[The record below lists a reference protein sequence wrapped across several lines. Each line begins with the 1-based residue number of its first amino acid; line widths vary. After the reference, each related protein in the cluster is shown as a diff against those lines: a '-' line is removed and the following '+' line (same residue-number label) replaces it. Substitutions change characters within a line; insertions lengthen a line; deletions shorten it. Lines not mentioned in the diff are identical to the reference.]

1 MKTINQIK
9 SLVADEQW
17 DKLTTP
23 LEQALGLYYSPGTEA
38 QGEVA
43 LQNLTLPEVA
53 AEISAETLW
62 VIHQKVNWDNLESLA
77 TVAKIA
83 RQEDNEY
90 LLMVAAENFARTAH
104 RSINHKRKYTGEE
117 YFVHLKEVQEI
128 VASVGGSFAQQ
139 SAGLLHDVVEDV
151 KVDPQL
157 ILEVFGREITQL
169 VEMLT
174 DVSKPED
181 GNRKIRKHKDLLHT
195 AQASP
200 EAKTIKLADLISN
213 SRSIIAHDP
222 GFAVVYMREKRNLL
236 AVLKEGDPTLYRQAQ
251 EIISQY
257 YK

>member
-1 MKTINQIK
+1 MK
-9 SLVADEQW
+9 SLQIIKNQSADNNFEG
-17 DKLTTP
+17 LNTP
-23 LEQALGLYYSPGTEA
+23 LEQALGHYYSPTLQA
-38 QGEVA
+38 QGEQE
-43 LQNLTLPEVA
+43 LQNLSIEEL
-53 AEISAETLW
+53 AEEINEETLW
-62 VIHQKVNWDNLESLA
+62 VIKPKANWDDLESIA
-77 TVAKIA
+77 VVAKA
-83 RQEDNEY
+83 AKKAENEY
-90 LLMVAAENFARTAH
+90 LLLICAEEFARTAH

-151 KVDPQL
+151 KISPEL
-157 ILEVFGREITQL
+157 IKELFGEEIERL

-181 GNRKIRKHKDLLHT
+181 GNRKARKHKDLLHI

-213 SRSIIAHDP
+213 SKSITQHDP
-222 GFAVVYMREKRNLL
+222 GFAAVYMREKRAMLD
-236 AVLKEGDPTLYRQAQ
+236 VLKEGDPELYRQAQ
-251 EIISQY
+251 EIIKQY